1 MLAVAFTVDMDLL
14 RTDMKED
21 VLIDYATPLMNVER
35 LAKEVHDLCLH
46 RTLAEAEERSLWLQV
61 EARLLTQTLRHM
73 QNK

>member
-1 MLAVAFTVDMDLL
+1 
-14 RTDMKED
+14 MKED

-46 RTLAEAEERSLWLQV
+46 RTLAEAEEKALELV
-61 EARLLTQTLRHM
+61 TEARLLVQTLRHM